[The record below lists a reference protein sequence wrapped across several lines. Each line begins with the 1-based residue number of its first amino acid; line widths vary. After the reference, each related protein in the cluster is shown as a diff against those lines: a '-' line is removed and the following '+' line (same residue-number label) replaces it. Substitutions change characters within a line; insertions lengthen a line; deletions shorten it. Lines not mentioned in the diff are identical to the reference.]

1 MAWNP
6 RPLADFSCKEGWGK
20 GGRETQADAGWAE
33 GKKEMQQMHRSGQ
46 PTQK

>member
-20 GGRETQADAGWAE
+20 GGKGNAGRCRVGRRKKGNAADG
-33 GKKEMQQMHRSGQ
+33 SGQ